1 MSIKKFKCFVG
12 YRVKEKLCVL
22 WNMLKKKNMLLCIIV
37 LKVEQYLNRVEQQS
51 SELFSTLTLLFVY
64 LMN

>member
-1 MSIKKFKCFVG
+1 MFCWVQGKRKALCFVE
-12 YRVKEKLCVL
+12 YAQ
-22 WNMLKKKNMLLCIIV
+22 KNMLLCIIL

-51 SELFSTLTLLFVY
+51 SELFFSTLTLLFVY